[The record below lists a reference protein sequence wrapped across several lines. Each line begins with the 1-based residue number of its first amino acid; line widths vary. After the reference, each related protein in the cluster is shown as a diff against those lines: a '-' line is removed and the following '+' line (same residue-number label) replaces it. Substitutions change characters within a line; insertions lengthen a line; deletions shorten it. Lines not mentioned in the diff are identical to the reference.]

1 LTGDAPTD
9 DTPVAEPEPEDNS
22 KSYEEY
28 LAELAE
34 KKLALGA
41 GIPEARKPNEG
52 KQDKKW
58 ANAKPIAKEDEEDFV
73 AGSGGKAKRVRER
86 AKKEVLEIDQRFVEA
101 PDRGVMDHPE
111 AAVATVTSE
120 VVVTAVDV
128 DVAME
133 ASEAPEEVPHEVV
146 PDPHPLTRRIPAPSQ
161 PLDRSKQSTRPTYDL
176 LKWFDFF
183 LLQNMSGCF
192 GNDPMSK
199 RRKICASCSF

>member
-1 LTGDAPTD
+1 VLVSQRLVSQMKASRTRNGPTQSQSPRKMRRISSLD
-9 DTPVAEPEPEDNS
+9 PEVRLSVFASVPRRKSSKLINALLRHQTAEDVVVVVSVVAE
-22 KSYEEY
+22 
-28 LAELAE
+28 A
-34 KKLALGA
+34 
-41 GIPEARKPNEG
+41 
-52 KQDKKW
+52 
-58 ANAKPIAKEDEEDFV
+58 V
-73 AGSGGKAKRVRER
+73 
-86 AKKEVLEIDQRFVEA
+86 
-101 PDRGVMDHPE
+101 VMDHPE